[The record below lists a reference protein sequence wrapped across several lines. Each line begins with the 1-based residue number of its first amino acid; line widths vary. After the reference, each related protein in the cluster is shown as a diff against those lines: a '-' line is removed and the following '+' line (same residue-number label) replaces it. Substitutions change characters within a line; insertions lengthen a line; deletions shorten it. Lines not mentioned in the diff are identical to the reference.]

1 MNKWLLGFLAAGLI
15 GVLTANEALAQR
27 GGRGGGSRGP
37 GGLGGAGGAPHRGPA
52 TPAGNL
58 GLNRTPAKVTPSSK
72 PATNPVVGSGAA
84 ARQLPTAYGWA
95 NPAHQPFTPAWY
107 ANHPNAWKATH
118 PHADAVLAAGA
129 IGVATWLAVPYPV
142 AVSGTTT
149 VVSGDTS
156 AVSTTQPTP
165 TTSLDP
171 AASAAN
177 LAQLGAA
184 DPDDKAQWMDLGSL
198 ALKASGEAK
207 ATRIVQLSVNRDGLL
222 RGSHYDLLSDQVQ
235 TIEGAIDKQTLRAAW
250 KIGHNGKVV
259 FQAPVD
265 ELTKPEGN
273 VTAFFP
279 DGSHG
284 TWRTARLP

>member
-1 MNKWLLGFLAAGLI
+1 M
-15 GVLTANEALAQR
+15 
-27 GGRGGGSRGP
+27 
-37 GGLGGAGGAPHRGPA
+37 
-52 TPAGNL
+52 
-58 GLNRTPAKVTPSSK
+58 
-72 PATNPVVGSGAA
+72 
-84 ARQLPTAYGWA
+84 
-95 NPAHQPFTPAWY
+95 
-107 ANHPNAWKATH
+107 
-118 PHADAVLAAGA
+118 LAAGA

-149 VVSGDTS
+149 IINADTS
-156 AVSTTQPTP
+156 AVSTQSPTATP
-165 TTSLDP
+165 LDP

-184 DPDDKAQWMDLGSL
+184 EPGDKAQWMDLGSL
-198 ALKASGEAK
+198 ALKAAGETK
-207 ATRIVQLSVNRDGLL
+207 ATRIVQLSVNRDGVL

-265 ELTKPEGN
+265 ELTKPEGS

-279 DGSHG
+279 DGSNSA
-284 TWRTARLP
+284 WRTARLP

>member
-1 MNKWLLGFLAAGLI
+1 
-15 GVLTANEALAQR
+15 V
-27 GGRGGGSRGP
+27 S
-37 GGLGGAGGAPHRGPA
+37 
-52 TPAGNL
+52 
-58 GLNRTPAKVTPSSK
+58 PSSK
-72 PATNPVVGSGAA
+72 PTANPFVGSGTAA